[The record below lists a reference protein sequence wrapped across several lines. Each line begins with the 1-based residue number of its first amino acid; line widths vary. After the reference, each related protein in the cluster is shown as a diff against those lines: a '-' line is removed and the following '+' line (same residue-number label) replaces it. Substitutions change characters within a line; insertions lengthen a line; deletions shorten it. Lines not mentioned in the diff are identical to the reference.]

1 MHCATKMGYC
11 MADTGCRATLTCIN
25 ECQLFQPRSKQAMC
39 AYICE
44 MTDGK
49 FSKNILSKIEI
60 PLKMSMFFCI
70 LCTIYR
76 SFTGKNMNF
85 LTFPACFLIP
95 IIFLI

>member
-11 MADTGCRATLTCIN
+11 MADTDCRATLTCIN

-49 FSKNILSKIEI
+49 FSKNILGKIET
-60 PLKMSMFFCI
+60 PFKNELV
-70 LCTIYR
+70 LLHTTI
-76 SFTGKNMNF
+76 
-85 LTFPACFLIP
+85 
-95 IIFLI
+95 